1 MLTLDDLALHFQ
13 RHDPFSR
20 QLGVRLLSIEEGHS
34 IAEMPL
40 DERHSNGMGN
50 AHGAAIFTLIDFA
63 FAAASNADGIYRVTA
78 QSSVSFLRPGRKGP
92 LRGEARCVRP
102 GHHLGT
108 YEVRVTDAEGSL
120 IAIATLTSSNT
131 GQKIPL

>member
-1 MLTLDDLALHFQ
+1 MLTLDELARHFQ
-13 RHDPFSR
+13 NHDPFSR
-20 QLGVRLLSIEEGHS
+20 QLGLRLLFIEEGHS

-40 DERHSNGMGN
+40 DQRHNNGMGN

-63 FAAASNADGIYRVTA
+63 FAAASNADGTYRVTA

-92 LRGEARCVRP
+92 LLGEAHCIRA

-108 YEVRVTDAEGSL
+108 YEVRVTDAEGTL
-120 IAIATLTSSNT
+120 IAIATLTSSDT
-131 GQKIPL
+131 GKKIPF